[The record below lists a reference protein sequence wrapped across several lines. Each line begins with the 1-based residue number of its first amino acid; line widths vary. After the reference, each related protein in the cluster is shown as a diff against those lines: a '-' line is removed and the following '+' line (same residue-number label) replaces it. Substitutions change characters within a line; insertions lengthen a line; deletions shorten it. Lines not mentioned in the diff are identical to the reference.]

1 MVSENAHA
9 GKLTDL
15 QISLLRL
22 FDQGLNQ
29 QQPLEVRSLLMNHFS
44 SQLKEEASRA
54 VEEKGYT
61 EDDFNRMLVDDNFP
75 ITRQKS

>member
-1 MVSENAHA
+1 MVSGNEYT

-22 FDQGLNQ
+22 LDQGLDSQ
-29 QQPLEVRSLLMNHFS
+29 QTLEVRRLLLNYFS
-44 SQLKEEASRA
+44 AQLKDEVSRV

-61 EDDFNRMLVDDNFP
+61 EEDFRRMLVDDNFP
-75 ITRQKS
+75 AIRK